1 MLKYILRLVAAS
13 TSFVALLFITHPAIA
28 TTPITNLDQQ
38 WRLGSPKGLASAS
51 AYPAG
56 SPVVSLNVVSSSL
69 QLAKNQ
75 GIFPD
80 VALDH
85 FGCACAT
92 CIQSLEQKY

>member
-1 MLKYILRLVAAS
+1 MLKYILRLLAAS

-28 TTPITNLDQQ
+28 TLPIPNLDQQ
-38 WRLGSPKGLASAS
+38 WR
-51 AYPAG
+51 
-56 SPVVSLNVVSSSL
+56 SPVVSLNVLSDSL
-69 QLAKNQ
+69 QLTNNQ
-75 GIFPD
+75 DVFPD

>member
-28 TTPITNLDQQ
+28 TFPIPNLDQQ
-38 WRLGSPKGLASAS
+38 WR
-51 AYPAG
+51 
-56 SPVVSLNVVSSSL
+56 SPVVSLNVVSGSL
-69 QLAKNQ
+69 QLANNQ
-75 GIFPD
+75 DVFPD
-80 VALDH
+80 VALNH

>member
-38 WRLGSPKGLASAS
+38 WRLGS